1 MMVTKLIKR
10 KLETKLLYH
19 LQRGKSVLLLG
30 PRQVGK
36 TTLLSNL
43 KSDLVISFISRRERF
58 RYLKDPEQLQDEIAG
73 LGKKKPLVIIDEVQ
87 RVPEIMD
94 CVQDCIDSDQAQF
107 ILTGSSARKLKRH
120 VDINLLPGRVVSLRL
135 DPLTIAEYL
144 ELPKIN
150 DFLLFGM
157 LPAIALQKK
166 LVDSDEDLRS
176 YVEAYLEEEVQREA
190 LVRNLGP
197 FVRFLELAAQEA
209 GQIVNFSALASELNI
224 DKNTVASHFEIL
236 HDCLITER
244 IEPITKSKTRKKLTK
259 SCRYL
264 FFDMGVRRLAAN
276 EGLSPSRERLGQLF
290 EQWVGL
296 ELIHQMRLEKP
307 TGHLR
312 FWRDPEGP
320 EVDWVIE
327 IEDQYIPIEVK
338 LTDSPNIKDAKH
350 LITFM
355 HEYPKAHSA
364 YIICQCKRVMNIT
377 ENVRAIPWTNI
388 SSIFK

>member
-1 MMVTKLIKR
+1 MVTNLIKR
-10 KLETKLLYH
+10 KLEVKLLYH
-19 LQRGKSVLLLG
+19 LQRGKSILLLG

-43 KSDLVISFISRRERF
+43 KSDLKISFISRRERF
-58 RYLKDPEQLQDEIAG
+58 RYQKDPEQLQDEIAA
-73 LGKKKPLVIIDEVQ
+73 LDKKKPLVIIDEVQ

-135 DPLTIAEYL
+135 DPLTITECL

-150 DFLLFGM
+150 DLLLFGM

-166 LVDSDEDLRS
+166 SVDADEDLRS
-176 YVEAYLEEEVQREA
+176 YVESYLEEEVQREA

-224 DKNTVASHFEIL
+224 DKNTVASYFEIL

-244 IEPITKSKTRKKLTK
+244 VEPITKSKTRKKLTK
-259 SCRYL
+259 SNRYL

-307 TGHLR
+307 VGHLR

-320 EVDWVIE
+320 EVDWVLE

-338 LTDSPNIKDAKH
+338 LTDSPNIRDAKH

-355 HEYPKAHSA
+355 REYPKAKFA
-364 YIICQCKRVMNIT
+364 YIICNCKRAMNIG
-377 ENVRAIPWTNI
+377 ENIRAIPWAHMA
-388 SSIFK
+388 SVFK